1 MKKLLFILILGVVAC
16 KNQTSAD
23 KQTTVQKDTVDIKQK
38 AKEDSIKKEEVKI
51 AYGQFNF
58 GDPISKFS
66 KNDEKQIIGNGFNYF
81 LQVFSDNGESS
92 PRVRFVAEDDPH
104 GGSFYFDNIKNL
116 GKGKIYMINLTSPK
130 LGSGYTDY
138 MYVDNLVEVI
148 KLKYGAPIF
157 SADTSFNLYK
167 VTCSLA
173 YVEKDHS
180 KKRLY
185 EETMYGW
192 IQKFDVP
199 DGVTIYKWV
208 IATKIIEIKIKML
221 YDKISYENQMD
232 GCFYVKCVSYDKP
245 MYDLIQNK
253 IDKENFKNQQ
263 EEEKKTEQSQT
274 KSSKNF

>member
-81 LQVFSDNGESS
+81 LQVFSDNGES
-92 PRVRFVAEDDPH
+92 
-104 GGSFYFDNIKNL
+104 
-116 GKGKIYMINLTSPK
+116 
-130 LGSGYTDY
+130 
-138 MYVDNLVEVI
+138 
-148 KLKYGAPIF
+148 IF